1 MLEKRLNAFRPD
13 LADLRLKGKVDAK
26 AFYEGNLMQMVAP
39 IATLHR
45 APAADASQ
53 ETQVL
58 FGETLRV
65 FDVADGWAWAQLQ
78 RDHYVGYIRQDFLSA
93 TIHDPT
99 HHVIVPTTLLYQKPN
114 IKTQPVKYLP
124 MNAQISV
131 IATQDQFVELATGG
145 FVFSE
150 HAKPVGQ
157 QHTDFVSVAEQF
169 LNTPYLWGGK
179 SYHGMDCSG
188 LVQTALHA
196 CGQFCPRDADMQE
209 QELGSPL
216 LINNRDSLKRGDLI
230 FWQGHVGI
238 MRDEETLLHAS
249 GHQMLVVSELLQVA
263 DERTKAKGKE
273 ITRMRALSNTL
284 RIEFNALV

>member
-1 MLEKRLNAFRPD
+1 MSMLEKRLNAFRPD

-78 RDHYVGYIRQDFLSA
+78 HDHYVGYICQDFLSA
-93 TIHDPT
+93 SIHNPT
-99 HHVIVPTTLLYQKPN
+99 HHVIVPTTLLYPKPN

-124 MNAQISV
+124 MNAQLSV
-131 IATQDQFVELATGG
+131 IAKQDQFLELASGG
-145 FVFSE
+145 FAFS
-150 HAKPVGQ
+150 A
-157 QHTDFVSVAEQF
+157 HTAPILEKKSDFVEVAKQF
-169 LNTPYLWGGK
+169 LHTPYLWGGK
-179 SYHGMDCSG
+179 SSHGLDCSG

-196 CGQFCPRDADMQE
+196 CGMNCPRDADMQE
-209 QELGSPL
+209 NELGIAL
-216 LINNRDSLKRGDLI
+216 RINDLDGLKRGDLV
-230 FWQGHVGI
+230 FWDGHVGI
-238 MRDEETLLHAS
+238 MENDTTLLHAN
-249 GHQMLVVSELLQVA
+249 GHHMQVTAEPLREVVA
-263 DERTKAKGKE
+263 RTDATGKPVTS
-273 ITRMRALSNTL
+273 IKRL
-284 RIEFNALV
+284 